1 MNYQK
6 EIFNIEEILFHF
18 EMMAENFSFSSS
30 EYFVSILNNLIDM
43 YDPKTFVL
51 NKTKAKRPTISN
63 HFFSLEFKSSQDL
76 STCSIY
82 FKINF
87 IENT

>member
-51 NKTKAKRPTISN
+51 NKTKAKRPTIPN
-63 HFFSLEFKSSQDL
+63 HFLVWNSNPV
-76 STCSIY
+76 
-82 FKINF
+82 KIWVLVVY
-87 IENT
+87 ILK